1 MQNSRLMSLIRRVDM
16 FLGTDAETTEI
27 ETRISTETAKINLR
41 YSDSNSAWLK
51 QIFDNEST
59 RKQIAMNGDLR
70 VFSNTA
76 QVTLVLSDDAIME
89 MDSSNGHRLT
99 FFQTSSTAGPMP
111 KSHLLQHPDG
121 YFTFMGGVL
130 TYHDDATDISG
141 KYEYQLKYIPPCPQ
155 ANRNSDAPYRGDHGS
170 GATH

>member
-1 MQNSRLMSLIRRVDM
+1 M

-27 ETRISTETAKINLR
+27 GTGSFTETAEINLR

-89 MDSSNGHRLT
+89 IDSSNGHRLT

-111 KSHLLQHPDG
+111 KSHLAQHTDG
-121 YFTFMGGVL
+121 FFTYGGRVL
-130 TYHDDATDISG
+130 TYHDDHTDISG
-141 KYEYQLKYIPPCPQ
+141 KYEYQLEYTPPCPQ
-155 ANRNSDAPYRGDHGS
+155 ANRNSDATRRGDHGS
-170 GATH
+170 GAAH

>member
-27 ETRISTETAKINLR
+27 GTGISTETAEINLR
-41 YSDSNSAWLK
+41 YDESRSAWPE
-51 QIFDNEST
+51 QIFDNKGT
-59 RKQIAMNGDLR
+59 RTEIGMNGELKL
-70 VFSNTA
+70 FSNIA

-89 MDSSNGHRLT
+89 IDSSNGHRLT

-111 KSHLLQHPDG
+111 KSHLAEHMDG
-121 YFTFMGGVL
+121 FFTYGGRVL
-130 TYHDDATDISG
+130 TYHDGPTDTSG
-141 KYEYQLKYIPPCPQ
+141 KYEYELKYIPPCPQ
-155 ANRNSDAPYRGDHGS
+155 ANRNSGATHRGDHGS